1 MARLAD
7 EPRARVADE
16 WPDGVGERGPML
28 RAAPAPRPVAG
39 CRGGTCRTVKLSP
52 AGRHR
57 QPGLA
62 GMDSIPRAGTG
73 TRQCGVVGGPSCSSQ
88 RQDRALTARER
99 RVAGD
104 QLLFVTPL
112 PCCSPGPPPGRLRAA
127 DPRGNNAGSRRQICQ
142 PNSSTG
148 AAARRLSWL
157 CWERGALPGLR
168 SPHPSITIGRCAAPT
183 SSRLIETFPG
193 LRSLRC
199 VRRRHQFP
207 ADRARRVR
215 HRRSRTVMSRHGRAR
230 GAANEAD
237 AGRRVLGAT
246 DSLRR

>member
-1 MARLAD
+1 MAGWGGRTRAD
-7 EPRARVADE
+7 
-16 WPDGVGERGPML
+16 
-28 RAAPAPRPVAG
+28 VAG
-39 CRGGTCRTVKLSP
+39 GAGAP
-52 AGRHR
+52 AGRGV
-57 QPGLA
+57 PGRHLPDGKALPGWQAPPAVA
-62 GMDSIPRAGTG
+62 GGNGQHSASRDG

-207 ADRARRVR
+207 ADRARRVG
-215 HRRSRTVMSRHGRAR
+215 HRRGRTVVSRHGRAR
-230 GAANEAD
+230 GAAQ
-237 AGRRVLGAT
+237 
-246 DSLRR
+246 